1 MTDIVEQISN
11 MFPKTNFNGLLG
23 SKPLE
28 TKHLIMIGVA
38 IFLIAGLIYL
48 FYNYSKNNIEAFHA
62 NRENVPVSE
71 GQADKTATI
80 MIFTADWCPHCQKA
94 KPEWEKVKSKYDNKS
109 INGYKLHFVD
119 HNCTEE
125 STEVREALD
134 KYNVEG
140 FPTIKL
146 IKDNQVIEYDAKPT
160 EDTIDKFLNTV
171 L

>member
-1 MTDIVEQISN
+1 MTDIVGKISN

-38 IFLIAGLIYL
+38 LFVIAGLIYL
-48 FYNYSKNNIEAFHA
+48 FYKYSNNNIEAFNA

-71 GQADKTATI
+71 EQPNKIAT
-80 MIFTADWCPHCQKA
+80 MMMFTVDWCPHCQKA
-94 KPEWEKVKSKYDNKS
+94 KPEWENVKAKYDGKN
-109 INGYKLHFVD
+109 INGYKMSFVEY
-119 HNCTEE
+119 NCTEE
-125 STEVREALD
+125 STEVNELLD
-134 KYNVEG
+134 KYKIEG
-140 FPTIKL
+140 YPTLKL

-160 EDTIDKFLNTV
+160 ESTITQFLNTV